1 MKRNENFIMQEL
13 AGQFVLVPF
22 GEHALDFNGIVTLNE
37 TAKFL
42 WESSAEE
49 INPEKLT
56 AALIKKYSVDE
67 KTAETAVNA
76 FIEQLKEAGCIDG

>member
-42 WESSAEE
+42 WENSAEE
-49 INPEKLT
+49 INPEKLK
-56 AALIKKYSVDE
+56 AALIEKYSVDE
-67 KTAETAVNA
+67 ATAETAVNA